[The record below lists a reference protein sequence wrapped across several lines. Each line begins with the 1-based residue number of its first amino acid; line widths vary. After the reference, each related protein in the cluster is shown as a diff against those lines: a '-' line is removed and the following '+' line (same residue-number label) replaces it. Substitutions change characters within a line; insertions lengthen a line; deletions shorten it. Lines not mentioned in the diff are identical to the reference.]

1 MKKGMQ
7 MIAVILLAGLG
18 VWQIGSHF
26 FMQINA
32 GIDRHKVNTKEGYKR
47 LIEME
52 TADRT
57 KSKTDVTI
65 LPVDNN
71 QKEVKDVTVAT
82 TAAVAENETSPKKY
96 VKWKKHPLTIKEAK
110 KTFEN
115 CVIMGDSVVEAMD
128 VYGILYAN
136 ELVCNRGKSV
146 GQADDMVKSVIKLM
160 PEKVFIVFGINDLEY
175 YRGDAKRFAKEY
187 KIQIKKI
194 QKALPDCEIYVN
206 AINPVRKYA
215 ITKENQ
221 FEKIDKFNTALKKM
235 CDEEK
240 LAYID
245 SSPIIKGH
253 KELYE
258 PDGVHPTYSYYPKWL
273 ALLAEVA
280 KIDS

>member
-32 GIDRHKVNTKEGYKR
+32 LSGRRKVQTKEGYER
-47 LIEME
+47 LLKME
-52 TADRT
+52 TKQQADV
-57 KSKTDVTI
+57 KTLTAKGGQNGAGHVKAVTGAA
-65 LPVDNN
+65 
-71 QKEVKDVTVAT
+71 VKDHG
-82 TAAVAENETSPKKY
+82 ETKKKY

-115 CVIMGDSVVEAMD
+115 CVILGDSVVEAMD

-136 ELVCNRGKSV
+136 ELVYNRGKSV
-146 GQADDMVKSVIKLM
+146 GQADDMVKAVIKLM

-206 AINPVRKYA
+206 AINPVQKYA

-235 CDEEK
+235 CDEDK

-253 KELYE
+253 KDLYE

-280 KIDS
+280 GIDS